1 MVTTFELKSIVYN
14 LVKASTFKTV
24 LNGDIYIDERP
35 LNSDKN
41 DIVIG
46 ALSIPNEVLMPST
59 VLINIYAK
67 NIKSGTTDVPN
78 LAVLNNATKLI
89 MPLVDEIYLE
99 SKKTYLEIEYQRDY
113 KVDGAN
119 ERVSVIRLKTR
130 TIN

>member
-14 LVKASTFKTV
+14 LVKVSAFKTI

>member
-14 LVKASTFKTV
+14 LVKASTFKTI

-35 LNSDKN
+35 LSSTKN

-67 NIKSGTTDVPN
+67 NIKSGTSDVPD

-99 SKKTYLEIEYQRDY
+99 NKKTYLEIEYQRDY

>member
-14 LVKASTFKTV
+14 LVKASTFKTI

-35 LNSDKN
+35 LNSEKN

-99 SKKTYLEIEYQRDY
+99 NKKTYLEIEYQRDY

>member
-14 LVKASTFKTV
+14 LVKASTFKTI

-89 MPLVDEIYLE
+89 MPLVDDIYLE
-99 SKKTYLEIEYQRDY
+99 IKKTYLEIEYQRDY

>member
-14 LVKASTFKTV
+14 LVKASAFKTV
-24 LNGDIYIDERP
+24 LNGEIYIDERP
-35 LNSDKN
+35 LNSIKN

-46 ALSIPNEVLMPST
+46 ALSIPNEVLTPST

-67 NIKSGTTDVPN
+67 NIKSGTSDVPD

-89 MPLVDEIYLE
+89 MPLVDDIYLE

>member
-14 LVKASTFKTV
+14 LVKASTFKTI

-78 LAVLNNATKLI
+78 LSVLNNATKLI

-99 SKKTYLEIEYQRDY
+99 SKKTYLEIEWQRDY

>member
-14 LVKASTFKTV
+14 IIKASNFKTI
-24 LNGDIYIDERP
+24 LNGDIYIDEKP

-46 ALSIPNEVLMPST
+46 SLSIPKEVLLPST

-67 NIKSGTTDVPN
+67 NIKSGTSDLPN

-89 MPLVDEIYLE
+89 MPLVDEVYLE

-113 KVDGAN
+113 KIDGAN

>member
-14 LVKASTFKTV
+14 IIKASNFKTI
-24 LNGDIYIDERP
+24 LNGDIYIDEKP

-46 ALSIPNEVLMPST
+46 ALSIPNEVLLPST

-89 MPLVDEIYLE
+89 MPLVDEVYLE

-113 KVDGAN
+113 KIDGAN